1 MVYRPTMSDL
11 ASRIRTLVAEKN
23 AIILVHNYQ
32 LPEVQDIGDFVG
44 DSFGLAVKASEADAD
59 VIIFCGVNFM
69 AESALILNPGKL
81 VLHPEPES
89 RCPMAAMANAESLE
103 LLKSKHPT
111 AAVVSYVNTT
121 AEVKAG
127 SDICCTSSN
136 AAKVCRSLPNK
147 KIIFTPDVNLG
158 SYVARQVPEKE
169 MILWPGYCD
178 THQNRITLEDLRTL
192 RELHPEAEIIVHP
205 ECTPEVID
213 YSDRAFSTAGMISH
227 CMNSDRTEFIIGTER
242 DMVYRLRKDIP
253 GKTFYAIDKAVCPN
267 MKKIT
272 LKKVLAS
279 LETLSPKVELPED
292 IMQKARIPL
301 ERMVAVGRGE

>member
-1 MVYRPTMSDL
+1 MSDL
-11 ASRIRTLVAEKN
+11 ASRIRALVAEKN

-44 DSFGLAVKASEADAD
+44 DSFGLAVKASQTDASAI
-59 VIIFCGVNFM
+59 VFCGVNFM
-69 AESALILNPGKL
+69 AESALLLNPEKL
-81 VLHPEPES
+81 VIHPEPES

-103 LLKSKHPT
+103 LLKSKHPE

-121 AEVKAG
+121 AEVKAV

-158 SYVARQVPEKE
+158 SYVAKLVPEKE

-178 THQNRITLEDLRTL
+178 THQNRIKIEDLRIL
-192 RELHPEAEIIVHP
+192 KELHPDAEIIVHP
-205 ECTPEVID
+205 ECTPGVID
-213 YSDRAFSTAGMISH
+213 FADGAFSTAGMVTH
-227 CMNSDRTEFIIGTER
+227 CRDSPTKEFIIGTER
-242 DMVYRLRKDIP
+242 EMVYRLRKDVP

-272 LKKVLAS
+272 QKKVLAS
-279 LETLSPKVELPED
+279 LETLSPRVELPD
-292 IMQKARIPL
+292 DLIQKARIPL
-301 ERMVAVGRGE
+301 EKMVAVGRGE